1 MSIFTC
7 SYTRAYTLVYV
18 YTHVQV
24 GEAHRRTKAVAA
36 ALEVV
41 QGQLAEEERR
51 SSTLT
56 STLSKFNY
64 LQYKTS
70 KTLMTLRR
78 V

>member
-1 MSIFTC
+1 M
-7 SYTRAYTLVYV
+7 YA
-18 YTHVQV
+18 QV

-56 STLSKFNY
+56 STLSKLNC
-64 LQYKTS
+64 LQYAKFGRLQLFCT
-70 KTLMTLRR
+70 
-78 V
+78 

>member
-1 MSIFTC
+1 M
-7 SYTRAYTLVYV
+7 YA
-18 YTHVQV
+18 QV

-56 STLSKFNY
+56 STLSKFNRLKY
-64 LQYKTS
+64 ETAS
-70 KTLMTLRR
+70 S
-78 V
+78 